1 MVENEEEKKKK
12 KGGFLSSLLVALIA
26 LLLGTSVFFGWKLR
40 NSEDQVV
47 IKEKDNQDKNSKI
60 SRLAVDL
67 KTTRDMLEEAK
78 TGEAEKDK
86 ELIAKAAEL
95 NVLQAKLDAYKN
107 EGIGDIEDF
116 RKIKAELWRLRSEI
130 RDLKK
135 KNAELLAANQ
145 QLQSEVEQK
154 ASKINGLEGEAKL
167 SAAELTQ
174 TKAKASLGAKVLGRD
189 FQAEG
194 VRQRRGGEKNTRN
207 PRSVEKLR
215 LTFTLNENPIAKAGL
230 KTVYLRAV
238 APDGKVFT
246 NGGSTFTF
254 QGENRIYSERTEID
268 YANTDKDV
276 FMYASPFSDA
286 FVTGKYILEAY
297 VDGYLL
303 GTASVELK

>member
-1 MVENEEEKKKK
+1 
-12 KGGFLSSLLVALIA
+12 
-26 LLLGTSVFFGWKLR
+26 
-40 NSEDQVV
+40 V

-60 SRLAVDL
+60 SRLDADL
-67 KTTRDMLEEAK
+67 KTTRELLEEAK

-86 ELIAKAAEL
+86 ELIAKAEEL
-95 NVLQAKLDAYKN
+95 KVLQAKLDTYKN

-135 KNAELLAANQ
+135 KNAELLAANE
-145 QLQSEVEQK
+145 QLQSEVQQK

-167 SAAELTQ
+167 TAAELAQ
-174 TKAKASLGAKVLGRD
+174 TRAKANLGSKVLGRD

-215 LTFTLNENPIAKAGL
+215 LTFTLNENPIARAGL
-230 KTVYLRAV
+230 KTVYLRAI
-238 APDGKVFT
+238 APDGQVFT

-254 QGENRIYSERTEID
+254 QGENRIYTERADID
-268 YANTDKDV
+268 YSNTDKDV
-276 FMYASPFSDA
+276 FMYASPFSNT
-286 FVTGKYILEAY
+286 FVTGKYTLEAY
-297 VDGYLL
+297 MDGYLL